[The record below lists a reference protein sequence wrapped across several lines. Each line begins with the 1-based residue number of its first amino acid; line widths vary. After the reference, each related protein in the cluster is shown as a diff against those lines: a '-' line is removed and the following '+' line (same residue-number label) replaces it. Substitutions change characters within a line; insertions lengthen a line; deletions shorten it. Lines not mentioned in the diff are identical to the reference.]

1 MREAI
6 RTELIRFFALH
17 AAVVL
22 LAAPAWTLAE
32 EFSAGTHDDDDAIDA
47 MALAALIAERPANE
61 GRVGTMN
68 FVLTNGTGVTRER
81 RALMA
86 HADLG
91 DTVRIAIFFEAPA
104 AIRQTAFLS
113 HEHRERADEA
123 WLYLPATE
131 RVRRI
136 PASSRGDYFLG
147 TDLTYGDIKDNFRFG
162 LDDWR
167 FSGGLRV
174 EHDGRTLVAL
184 HGEIIDADTARET
197 GYSAFSALVDPET
210 LFPVQIDYSDAD
222 GVALKRVEVLETERV
237 GGVWTAIRFRVLQHQ
252 SGHRTEVFF
261 TDMRHV
267 PELPRRVFEP
277 AALALGVPRI
287 Q

>member
-1 MREAI
+1 MAAAQF
-6 RTELIRFFALH
+6 LAAL
-17 AAVVL
+17 A
-22 LAAPAWTLAE
+22 LAAPAGSLAD
-32 EFSAGTHDDDDAIDA
+32 SLDTAVHGTDGVEAD
-47 MALAALIAERPANE
+47 ALASLVAERPGNE

-68 FVLTNGTGVTRER
+68 FVLTNGSGVTRER

-86 HADLG
+86 HADQEE
-91 DTVRIAIFFEAPA
+91 TVRIAIFFEAPA

-113 HEHRERADEA
+113 HEHRERTDEA

-162 LDDWR
+162 LEDWR
-167 FSGGLRV
+167 FSGGERAEL
-174 EHDGRTLVAL
+174 HGRTVLTL
-184 HGEIIDADTARET
+184 HGEIIDAATARET

-210 LFPVQIDYSDAD
+210 LFPVQIDYIDTD
-222 GVALKRVEVLETERV
+222 GVALKRVEVTDTERV
-237 GGVWTAIRFRVLQHQ
+237 GGVWTVMRFRVFQHQ
-252 SGHRTEVFF
+252 SGHQTEVFF

-267 PELPRRVFEP
+267 PDLPDRVFEP
-277 AALALGVPRI
+277 SALALGVPRI
-287 Q
+287 R

>member
-1 MREAI
+1 MP
-6 RTELIRFFALH
+6 ELFRVMPMLVASMLIGASS
-17 AAVVL
+17 AASADVL
-22 LAAPAWTLAE
+22 DPAGLDADKLA
-32 EFSAGTHDDDDAIDA
+32 G
-47 MALAALIAERPANE
+47 LIAERPGNE

-68 FVLTNGTGVTRER
+68 FVLTNAAGVTRER

-91 DTVRIAIFFEAPA
+91 ETVRIAIFFEMPA
-104 AIRQTAFLS
+104 AIQETAFLS
-113 HEHRERADEA
+113 HEHRHRADEA

-162 LDDWR
+162 LEDWR
-167 FSGGLRV
+167 FSGGDRV
-174 EHDGRTLVAL
+174 EHEGRTMLTL
-184 HGEIIDADTARET
+184 HGEIADDETARAT
-197 GYSAFSALVDPET
+197 GYGAFSALVDPET
-210 LFPVQIDYSDAD
+210 LFPLQIDYVDVD
-222 GVALKRVEVLETERV
+222 GVALKRVEVVETGQV
-237 GGVWTAIRFRVLQHQ
+237 GGVWTALRFRVQQHQ

-267 PELPRRVFEP
+267 PDLPARVFEP
-277 AALALGVPRI
+277 SALALGVPRI
-287 Q
+287 R